1 MAVMAREVW
10 TDERLDDL
18 NKRVDEGF
26 QETQGEFRAVRSEMQ
41 SEFQAVRVEMKGE
54 FQAVRAE
61 MKSEF
66 QATRA
71 EIGALQRTT
80 FQLYAG
86 IMFTLVL
93 GFGGMIATFLT
104 QS

>member
-1 MAVMAREVW
+1 MAVVAREVW

-26 QETQGEFRAVRSEMQ
+26 KETREEFRALRSETK
-41 SEFQAVRVEMKGE
+41 SEFQAVRSEVQGARGE
-54 FQAVRAE
+54 LGGQIADLHR
-61 MKSEF
+61 M
-66 QATRA
+66 
-71 EIGALQRTT
+71 T
-80 FQLYAG
+80 FQLFAG
-86 IMFTLVL
+86 MIVTLVL